1 MFSTIKQIIS
11 KYREDLK
18 KIDSFK
24 KLKNFLNKTKK
35 SFNLKR
41 IKHFFKNIGKKISSY
56 WKRVLSFIESLAGY
70 DISYVTLYAF
80 STENW
85 KRSSEEVSTLM
96 NLLCEFL
103 D

>member
-1 MFSTIKQIIS
+1 MEKNKLRHVALIIDGNGRWAAERGLERAEGH
-11 KYREDLK
+11 RE
-18 KIDSFK
+18 
-24 KLKNFLNKTKK
+24 
-35 SFNLKR
+35 R
-41 IKHFFKNIGKKISSY
+41 A
-56 WKRVLSFIESLAGY
+56 KRVLSFIESLAGY